1 MSIASL
7 SKVALLFPNDQ
18 VGPALR
24 DLQAWGNLHII
35 SQKSAKSGAQENQTE
50 LDQSQRALNYL
61 LESPSQRTP
70 VKYLSIS
77 EKELVEQVLKN
88 QNARQELLQTMLKI
102 RVRIQNLKPW
112 GYFNWPTQNHLGGQ
126 RLWFYCISPHQKHR
140 IDSKLNAH
148 IVHEDARHCWLVI
161 VSPEE
166 PEHDAMPFQRTH
178 VGQRT
183 LAELETELESAQ
195 ILLEDLDDE
204 RTAMTR
210 WSELLKQQVT
220 SLVNAN
226 LLHNAQLDMQVKG
239 KITLLMGWC
248 ETDNIQDLSDL
259 SEKYSGVL
267 VNQQLKENEEPP
279 TLLKNPKAL
288 QAAQKLVTFFQFP
301 GYDDWDPTPVM
312 HVSFILFYAMILAD
326 VGYGAITLG
335 IGAWI
340 HLKHP
345 KAREWSHFIF
355 QLGAVS
361 VIYGMLVGS
370 YFGETPSP
378 ISLAGQLHVLDLNN
392 FDQMML
398 ISLII
403 GITHLAFGLL
413 VKVRF
418 KTGLERIQTLGWFW
432 LLACALPYL
441 FTENQTL
448 LLAAC
453 FTPVLWLVGS
463 TVYGNGILNRLY
475 ILFSPLMQLSK
486 LFGDVLSYM
495 RLFALGL
502 ASASLAITFNQL
514 SIDIREAFPG
524 MGVLLSILIL
534 LLGHSLNFALAIM
547 GGVVHSMRLNCIEF
561 FNWALDKEGY
571 PFNPFKRF

>member
-7 SKVALLFPNDQ
+7 SKVALLFPNDE

-24 DLQAWGNLHII
+24 DLQSWGNLHII
-35 SQKSAKSGAQENQTE
+35 SQKTAKTGIPENQTE
-50 LDQSQRALNYL
+50 LERSQRALSYL
-61 LESPSQRTP
+61 SESPDQRTP

-77 EKELVEQVLKN
+77 ETELVDQVLRN
-88 QNARQELLQTMLKI
+88 QKARQELLQTMLKI

-112 GYFNWPTQNHLGGQ
+112 GYFNWPTKNHLGGQ

-140 IDSKLNAH
+140 IDSHLNVH
-148 IVHEDARHCWLVI
+148 IVHEDARHCWLVV
-161 VSPEE
+161 VSPNE
-166 PEHDAMPFQRTH
+166 PSHEDMPFQRTH

-183 LAELETELESAQ
+183 LSELETELESAQ
-195 ILLEDLDDE
+195 ILLEDLDAE

-210 WSELLKQQVT
+210 WSELLDRHVT
-220 SLVNAN
+220 SLLNSNA
-226 LLHNAQLDMQVKG
+226 LYNAQLDMQVKG
-239 KITLLMGWC
+239 KVTLLLGWC
-248 ETDNIQDLSDL
+248 ESEKISDL
-259 SEKYSGVL
+259 IQLSRKFKGVL
-267 VNQQLKENEEPP
+267 VNQQLHEKEEPP

-326 VGYGAITLG
+326 VGYGVITLG
-335 IGAWI
+335 IAAWI

-345 KAREWSHFIF
+345 SSREWSHFIF
-355 QLGAVS
+355 QLGFVS
-361 VIYGMLVGS
+361 VLYGILVGS
-370 YFGETPSP
+370 YFGETPSS
-378 ISLAGQLHVLDLNN
+378 ISLAGQLHVLDLHN

-398 ISLII
+398 ISLVI

-413 VKVRF
+413 VKIRF
-418 KTGLERIQTLGWFW
+418 KTGLERLQTLGWFW

-448 LLAAC
+448 LLSASL
-453 FTPVLWLVGS
+453 TPILWVLASTIYGS
-463 TVYGNGILNRLY
+463 GFLNRLY

-514 SIDIREAFPG
+514 SIDIRDAFPG